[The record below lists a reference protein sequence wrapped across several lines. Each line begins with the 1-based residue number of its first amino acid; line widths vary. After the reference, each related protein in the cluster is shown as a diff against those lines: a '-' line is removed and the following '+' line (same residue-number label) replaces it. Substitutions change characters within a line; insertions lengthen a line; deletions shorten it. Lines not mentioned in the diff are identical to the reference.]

1 MRFLLLITVRAYSAW
16 LFAVMIAENHLRDNW
31 YGWAAFLTAIVKLE
45 RRDRIEASELQADK
59 ALLLTSAGSQSVTE
73 INDMQCCCR

>member
-1 MRFLLLITVRAYSAW
+1 MLSHDWHYVCSVLLYPAL
-16 LFAVMIAENHLRDNW
+16 LFAVIAGNHLRDNW

-59 ALLLTSAGSQSVTE
+59 ALLLEGLGVILCNRDQ
-73 INDMQCCCR
+73 